1 MCVSVSECVCYA
13 GLCSKC
19 PNSKPKVK
27 SNCAGKRAKEAGNNN
42 IRKKR
47 RQPKICIQHKRDA
60 VADAAEAG
68 DGDGAVA
75 QAVAVPGDGAVA
87 VVAGVALMG
96 SAGYWLPFVRSL
108 GRLAALCLR
117 LSALPTGHL
126 SWQRT
131 SNLTATTTTTRT
143 VDKQSAA
150 ELSSWKD
157 HFKQAPSAGYL
168 SPAHGRVNLNI

>member
-1 MCVSVSECVCYA
+1 MLACVANAQIPSR
-13 GLCSKC
+13 
-19 PNSKPKVK
+19 K
-27 SNCAGKRAKEAGNNN
+27 SNQIVQASGQRRRATTSE
-42 IRKKR
+42 KR

-68 DGDGAVA
+68 DGDGAV
-75 QAVAVPGDGAVA
+75 AVAVPGDGAVA

-131 SNLTATTTTTRT
+131 SNLTATTTTRI

>member
-1 MCVSVSECVCYA
+1 M
-13 GLCSKC
+13 
-19 PNSKPKVK
+19 
-27 SNCAGKRAKEAGNNN
+27 
-42 IRKKR
+42 
-47 RQPKICIQHKRDA
+47 
-60 VADAAEAG
+60 ADAAGAGEVDGAVAVAG

-75 QAVAVPGDGAVA
+75 
-87 VVAGVALMG
+87 VVGVALMG

-131 SNLTATTTTTRT
+131 NNLTTITTTTRT

>member
-1 MCVSVSECVCYA
+1 M
-13 GLCSKC
+13 
-19 PNSKPKVK
+19 
-27 SNCAGKRAKEAGNNN
+27 
-42 IRKKR
+42 
-47 RQPKICIQHKRDA
+47 
-60 VADAAEAG
+60 
-68 DGDGAVA
+68 
-75 QAVAVPGDGAVA
+75 AVPGDGAVA

-108 GRLAALCLR
+108 GRSLCLR

-131 SNLTATTTTTRT
+131 SNLTTATTTRT

-168 SPAHGRVNLNI
+168 LPAHGRVNLNI